1 MPGYSSYDI
10 VGAKE
15 DVADII
21 TNISPTKTPF
31 QSLLSDEK
39 VKTRL
44 YEWQEDSL
52 ADVAV
57 NAKVEGFTA
66 SVDTAVETVMRD
78 NTTQILSKTAQ
89 VTGSN
94 EAVDKYGRDKEMAY
108 QLRKRSAEL
117 KRDLEHALVGT
128 AQTKVTG
135 DNNTARRF
143 AGYQAM
149 IDASVTETAPDGDT
163 VTAGTQVSALTES
176 MFKSAMQ
183 KLYNAGAEASI
194 FMVKPADAGRIAD
207 WAYASGRSRE
217 FTATERKLVNVVDVL
232 VTPWGEV
239 KVVLNR
245 WVKSTDALL
254 FDPDMWRLAVLR
266 PWFRETL
273 AKTGDN
279 MTVMLVGEYGLKH
292 KNFKGSALITNLAA

>member
-1 MPGYSSYDI
+1 
-10 VGAKE
+10 
-15 DVADII
+15 
-21 TNISPTKTPF
+21 
-31 QSLLSDEK
+31 
-39 VKTRL
+39 
-44 YEWQEDSL
+44 
-52 ADVAV
+52 
-57 NAKVEGFTA
+57 
-66 SVDTAVETVMRD
+66 
-78 NTTQILSKTAQ
+78 
-89 VTGSN
+89 
-94 EAVDKYGRDKEMAY
+94 MAY

-128 AQTKVTG
+128 AQTAVAG
-135 DNNTARRF
+135 DGSTARKF

-149 IDASVTETAPDGDT
+149 INAAVTETAPDGDT
-163 VTAGTQVSALTES
+163 VTAGTQASALTES

-183 KLYNAGAEASI
+183 KLYNEGAEASI

-245 WVKSTDALL
+245 WVKTTDALL

-279 MTVMLVGEYGLKH
+279 TTVMLVGEYGLKH